1 VVTDIAAEIKDIL
14 VFHLGAEEGL
24 LTDDAR
30 LVDDLGADRLDLVE
44 IAMSC
49 EERFDV
55 DIPNHVA
62 IGLATVCDAVR
73 FVQAQVA
80 ATTAAGPARRP
91 VRPRLEL
98 LVGEAL
104 QTCARLARRHSAGRD
119 VLETTSSSGPPGARW
134 RQGDG
139 DARHP
144 DAGRRRPGPLRPAA
158 GRRRRGRRDDDF
170 RQRHVQLPLRRPRP
184 SDTMARRA

>member
-1 VVTDIAAEIKDIL
+1 MERAVTDVAAEIRDIL

-55 DIPNHVA
+55 DIPNQVA
-62 IGLATVCDAVR
+62 VGLATLGDAVR

-80 ATTAAGPARRP
+80 ATTAANPVRRP
-91 VRPRLEL
+91 VRPRLDL
-98 LVGEAL
+98 LFGEAL
-104 QTCARLARRHSAGRD
+104 DACARLARR
-119 VLETTSSSGPPGARW
+119 
-134 RQGDG
+134 
-139 DARHP
+139 
-144 DAGRRRPGPLRPAA
+144 
-158 GRRRRGRRDDDF
+158 
-170 RQRHVQLPLRRPRP
+170 
-184 SDTMARRA
+184 RRAGGAMVTSDNANSNFP